1 MYDSGYYYWRDI
13 DNRILLGGARNMDV
27 DGETS
32 YDLES
37 NETII
42 TELKRF
48 MNEQIFGR
56 EVAIEHQWSGIMG
69 MGKGN
74 KKNPIIKELEP
85 NIYLAARLGG
95 MGVALSAEVAEEVVD
110 LL

>member
-13 DNRILLGGARNMDV
+13 DNRILLGGARNMDI
-27 DGETS
+27 DGETC
-32 YDLES
+32 YELES

-42 TELKRF
+42 TELHRF

-56 EVAIEHQWSGIMG
+56 EIAIEHQWSGIMG
-69 MGKGN
+69 MGKDN
-74 KKNPIIKELEP
+74 KKLPIVKPLEP
-85 NIYLAARLGG
+85 NIFLAARLGG
-95 MGVALSAEVAEEVVD
+95 MGVALSAEVAEEVVE